1 MKRRTFLE
9 FTGAGLFLANTLAMD
24 RARAAT
30 YASLQGTYEQGFS
43 KQLPFGLSSYY
54 VSPWRAYMDTWPS
67 SKFQEVLGLNFNV
80 TNQQALA
87 ATIQAVAEVGIR
99 SLRCEVSW
107 SGFQYEDP
115 TKLTSYQKTYWQ
127 TVFQACKANGIRPL
141 ILLNGNSG
149 APCPYKN
156 MSTTL
161 TSSASQGETQI
172 FIAPNLTFPVGYTG
186 LNNYPACYPIITAY
200 NPTTGLCTLSAPL
213 PTPLSA
219 GSITLTTLKYQ
230 AFSGFIFAD
239 GTPNPAGQETLNG
252 WANYVVSA
260 CQFAYSILG
269 TSTDAGFDL
278 EVWNELTFGSEFLY
292 DSNYHNPARQYILP
306 IQYSNHG
313 LTWAIDATKVLMAVA
328 VDAVNGQYPGTS
340 TVFPK
345 VNVIWGAY
353 SNTTPWARGTD
364 MWPGQAG
371 YSRHY
376 YTGINPGSYYSPQT
390 GTLNA
395 GSLTQAT
402 APPQILGGLV
412 NALYQNDSS
421 PGFVPTHIVNMPE
434 QWYFGYFGECI
445 TRDMQPY
452 PSGFN
457 NYEINTP
464 YYHDHHRF
472 SHSGNGQIAQIWM
485 TETNFDRSRW
495 SQSLMN
501 DLGLAADDP
510 SLISLMHAVAAKAT
524 LRQYLFF
531 AHKGIKKINLFTI
544 EASDLN
550 LGILPSAFFT
560 TLAANNYQLNDTVR
574 AQIGPQL
581 AAIKRLGPLLKQ
593 QQTIDSPRK
602 ISVSNLVEY
611 SPTLV
616 FAGDGTA
623 RHPDLY
629 HRDDFACLPFQLS
642 SSSFAI
648 GYYVV
653 TRNLVQQWQPNY
665 SPTDPRCYNMP
676 EQTFDLTLQNIRG
689 TQARVKVYDPIQNKT
704 TIPTIVASTASSI
717 TLRVLATDYPRLI
730 LLSEANTGPQLI
742 GPKVALNR
750 VGVTVSFAV
759 NISGKV
765 KISWGALPTRNRQ
778 SQTLNVIAGQ
788 SYSLDIATANLQT
801 GDGIT
806 LALTSADNAL
816 STNWPIWGYDVQ
828 GQVKYAT

>member
-1 MKRRTFLE
+1 MKRRTFLGY
-9 FTGAGLFLANTLAMD
+9 TGAGFLLANTLAMD
-24 RARAAT
+24 KARAAT
-30 YASLQGTYEQGFS
+30 YAPLQGAYEQGFS
-43 KQLPFGLSSYY
+43 QQLPFGLASYY
-54 VSPWRAYMDTWPS
+54 ISPWRAYMDTWPS
-67 SKFQEVLGLNFNV
+67 GKFQDVLGLNFNV

-107 SGFQYEDP
+107 SAFQYADP
-115 TKLTSYQKTYWQ
+115 MKLDSYQKTYWQ

-149 APCPYKN
+149 APCPYKRVPAR
-156 MSTTL
+156 L
-161 TSSASQGETQI
+161 TKDASQGETQI
-172 FIAPNLTFPVGYTG
+172 FITPNLTFPVGYTG
-186 LNNYPACYPIITAY
+186 LSNYPACYPIITAY
-200 NPTTGLCTLSAPL
+200 DPTTGLCTLSAPL
-213 PTPLSA
+213 PTALSA
-219 GSITLTTLKYQ
+219 GLITLTTLKYQ
-230 AFSGFIFAD
+230 PFSGFVFTD
-239 GTPNPAGQETLNG
+239 GKANPAGQETLNG
-252 WANYVVSA
+252 WARYVVAA
-260 CQFAYSILG
+260 CQFAYGILG

-292 DSNYHNPARQYILP
+292 DSNYYNPPRQYILP

-313 LTWAIDATKVLMAVA
+313 LAWATDATKVLMAVA
-328 VDAVNGQYPGTS
+328 ADAVNGQYPGTS
-340 TVFPK
+340 TVYPK

-412 NALYQNDSS
+412 NALYQPSPS

-434 QWYFGYFGECI
+434 QWYFGYFGECM

-457 NYEINTP
+457 NYEGSTP

-495 SQSLMN
+495 SQALMN

-531 AHKGIKKINLFTI
+531 AHKGVKRINLFTI
-544 EASDLN
+544 EDSDLN
-550 LGILPSAFFT
+550 FAVLPSAFFT

-574 AQIGPQL
+574 AKIGPQL
-581 AAIKRLGPLLKQ
+581 AAIKQLGLLLKQ

-602 ISVSNLVEY
+602 ISVSSLIEY

-616 FAGDGTA
+616 FAGDGTSQ
-623 RHPDLY
+623 HPDLY
-629 HRDDFACLPFQLS
+629 HRDDFACLPFQLGS
-642 SSSFAI
+642 NSFAI

-676 EQTFDLTLQNIRG
+676 DQTFDVTLQNIRG

-717 TLRVLATDYPRLI
+717 TLRILATDYPRLI
-730 LLSEANTGPQLI
+730 LLTEATTGPQLI
-742 GPKVALNR
+742 EPKVALNSG
-750 VGVTVSFAV
+750 GVTVSFAV

-765 KISWGALPTRNRQ
+765 KIGWGALPTRNRQ
-778 SQTLNVIAGQ
+778 SQTITVIAGQ
-788 SYSLDIATANLQT
+788 SYSLNITSASLQS
-801 GDGIT
+801 GDGIS
-806 LALTSADNAL
+806 LKLTSVDSAL
-816 STNWPIWGYDVQ
+816 WVNWPMWGHDVQ
-828 GQVKYAT
+828 GLVAYAT